1 MERAFREASRAARR
15 FGDAKRGRRYQLRIK
30 DLESAVCLADMSHY
44 PGGCH
49 ALRENRLGQ
58 YAITLWGPMR
68 LIIVPKHNPIARL
81 ADGGIDL
88 LKVTAVE
95 VLTAEDYHG

>member
-1 MERAFREASRAARR
+1 
-15 FGDAKRGRRYQLRIK
+15 
-30 DLESAVCLADMSHY
+30 MSNY

-68 LIIVPKHNPIARL
+68 LIIVPHHNPIPRL
-81 ADGGIDL
+81 PDGGVDL

>member
-1 MERAFREASRAARR
+1 
-15 FGDAKRGRRYQLRIK
+15 
-30 DLESAVCLADMSHY
+30 
-44 PGGCH
+44 
-49 ALRENRLGQ
+49 LRENRLGQ

-68 LIIVPKHNPIARL
+68 LIIVPNHNPVPRL
-81 ADGGIDL
+81 ADGGVDL